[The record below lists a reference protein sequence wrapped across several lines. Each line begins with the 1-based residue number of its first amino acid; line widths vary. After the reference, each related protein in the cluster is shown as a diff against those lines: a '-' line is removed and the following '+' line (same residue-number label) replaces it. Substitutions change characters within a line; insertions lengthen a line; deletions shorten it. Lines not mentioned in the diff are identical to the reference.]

1 MSKKILIL
9 ETSVTLQKLF
19 TTTLD
24 GDDYNIQF
32 VNNGKNAINK
42 LFDFM
47 PDLFLLNSDLN
58 CNNPSRHA
66 RM

>member
-24 GDDYNIQF
+24 GDEYNIQF

-42 LFDFM
+42 LFDFGRCI
-47 PDLFLLNSDLN
+47 DQFINRN
-58 CNNPSRHA
+58 F
-66 RM
+66 

>member
-24 GDDYNIQF
+24 NDDYTVQF
-32 VNNGKNAINK
+32 VTNGKEAFYK
-42 LFDFM
+42 LF
-47 PDLFLLNSDLN
+47 
-58 CNNPSRHA
+58 
-66 RM
+66 